1 MQKEKD
7 EFERAQTEATTQIQT
22 QLDAAMKQIR
32 NLIQKSE
39 DMDEELK
46 ESKKTNEGKIILIH
60 SCFLNCS
67 LWTIFVSSQIDCR
80 EKKQRTWETDTRT
93 SRDDNQ
99 LR

>member
-7 EFERAQTEATTQIQT
+7 DFEHTQTEATKQIQS

-46 ESKKTNEGKIILIH
+46 ESKKSCEGKIVFAI
-60 SCFLNCS
+60 S
-67 LWTIFVSSQIDCR
+67 LVKNDY
-80 EKKQRTWETDTRT
+80 
-93 SRDDNQ
+93 
-99 LR
+99 